1 VFVGM
6 PLKFCIMLLASIVYS
21 GSNSECEEK
30 FRLAIMYGWTRS
42 SSFMKML
49 ILSVAVDPLIAAAV

>member
-1 VFVGM
+1 
-6 PLKFCIMLLASIVYS
+6 MLLASIVYS